1 MSSPEEAK
9 EVVRRWNDE
18 GWSGGKYDLAH
29 EIISPNM
36 TVHGAGGQQI
46 GMGPEALIDL
56 IKTWRTAF
64 PDGAMTID
72 ELIVEGD
79 LVGIRNT
86 WRGTQKAEFYGIPPS
101 GNSVTVT
108 SVGLDRVT
116 DGKVSEG
123 WGELDMVG
131 MMQAL
136 GAMPIAG
143 PGAVASGKDPS
154 WGPTR
159 SAAGAGA
166 RVARRQQGDPR
177 PLHPRARRRRP
188 RTASEAVVDAGR
200 VRRAQP
206 GLGDGQPR
214 LRARVDRR
222 APPRAARSRGHR
234 STRRTWSPRATRWP
248 PTRCS
253 PGTHTGDDL
262 FGVAASGK
270 PITWSHSEFVRI
282 RDGKIVE
289 RWVSADT
296 LTLFQQAG
304 VLAGG
309 EVGFPPSPLL
319 LRSARSLFVVPLAGG
334 PCFGGDS
341 RVP

>member
-56 IKTWRTAF
+56 IRTWRTAF
-64 PDGAMTID
+64 PDGYMEID

-86 WRGTQKAEFYGIPPS
+86 WRGTQQAEFYGIPPS
-101 GNSVTVT
+101 GNRVTVT
-108 SVGLDRVT
+108 SVGLDRVQ
-116 DGKVSEG
+116 DGKVVEG

-131 MMQAL
+131 MMQSL
-136 GAMPIAG
+136 GAMPAAG
-143 PGAVASGKDPS
+143 PGAVANGQDAA

-159 SAAGAGA
+159 SEPGPAPASTGDNKAILLRFIRALDGGDEGAV
-166 RVARRQQGDPR
+166 RE
-177 PLHPRARRRRP
+177 L
-188 RTASEAVVDAGR
+188 VDADAFVEHNPVWGTSTLDSVLEQTR
-200 VRRAQP
+200 TLRSALPDLQVTVDEANMVAE
-206 GLGDGQPR
+206 GDQ
-214 LRARVDRR
+214 V
-222 APPRAARSRGHR
+222 AAHSLL
-234 STRRTWSPRATRWP
+234 T
-248 PTRCS
+248 
-253 PGTHTGDDL
+253 GTHTGDDL
-262 FGVAASGK
+262 YGAAASGK

-304 VLAGG
+304 VLPGG
-309 EVGFPPSPLL
+309 G
-319 LRSARSLFVVPLAGG
+319 
-334 PCFGGDS
+334 
-341 RVP
+341 